1 MVDCA
6 YFGGR
11 CQLVEGE
18 RSVVALFG
26 YTIEYRT
33 ESDVVAL
40 RFMRFDLLNRVARAT
55 DVAMVE
61 VVVVSVDV
69 RITLVEMNAHKLIFR
84 CQREVVVQYDSGIMG
99 NVDLLQ

>member
-1 MVDCA
+1 VVDCA

-26 YTIEYRT
+26 YAVENRT
-33 ESDVVAL
+33 ESEIIAL
-40 RFMRFDLLNRVARAT
+40 RFMRFDLLDRVARAT

-69 RITLVEMNAHKLIFR
+69 RITLV
-84 CQREVVVQYDSGIMG
+84 
-99 NVDLLQ
+99 